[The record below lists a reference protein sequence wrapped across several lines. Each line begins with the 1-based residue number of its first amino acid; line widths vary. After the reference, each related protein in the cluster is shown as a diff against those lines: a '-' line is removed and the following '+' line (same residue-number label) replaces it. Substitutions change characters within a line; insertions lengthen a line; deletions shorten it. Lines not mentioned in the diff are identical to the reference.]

1 MSATETSGTPGTP
14 ENIVRDDLALGA
26 RLRVA
31 ELADVQAMHRMETTL
46 FPADAWHID
55 MFLAEITHPTRTYYL
70 LEIPTKNA
78 AGDDPDAVTER
89 YFTDGEDTWLAIGY
103 CGTMV
108 VADTA
113 DVQTIGVLP
122 EYEGHGFG
130 RAMLEQMHARASELG
145 AERILLE
152 VRADNPRAQR
162 LYERNGY
169 RQIHVRRRYYDDGTD
184 AIIMECA
191 F

>member
-1 MSATETSGTPGTP
+1 MSAP
-14 ENIVRDDLALGA
+14 EHIVRDDLALNNLALGA

-31 ELADVQAMHRMETTL
+31 ELVDVQAMHRMETTL
-46 FPADAWHID
+46 FPADAWNID
-55 MFLAEITHPTRTYYL
+55 MFLEELTHPTRTYYM
-70 LEIPTKNA
+70 LELP
-78 AGDDPDAVTER
+78 V
-89 YFTDGEDTWLAIGY
+89 EDSESDEGGWRAIGY

-130 RAMLEQMHARASELG
+130 RAMLEKMHERAREQG

-152 VRADNPRAQR
+152 VRADNPRAQH

-169 RQIHVRRRYYDDGTD
+169 RAIHVRRRYYEDGTD

>member
-1 MSATETSGTPGTP
+1 MSAT
-14 ENIVRDDLALGA
+14 ENIVRDDLAQGA

-31 ELADVQAMHRMETTL
+31 ELADVQAMHRMETAL

-55 MFLAEITHPTRTYYL
+55 MFLEELIHPTRTYYM
-70 LEIPTKNA
+70 LELPVENPE
-78 AGDDPDAVTER
+78 GDEGSWRT
-89 YFTDGEDTWLAIGY
+89 IGY

-122 EYEGHGFG
+122 EYEGNGFG
-130 RAMLEQMHARASELG
+130 RAMLEQMHERAREQG

-169 RQIHVRRRYYDDGTD
+169 RAIHVRRGYYDDGTD
-184 AIIMECA
+184 AIIMECT

>member
-1 MSATETSGTPGTP
+1 MSATETSGTS

-55 MFLAEITHPTRTYYL
+55 MCLEELTHPTRTYYM
-70 LEIPTKNA
+70 LELPGENPESGE
-78 AGDDPDAVTER
+78 GDWR
-89 YFTDGEDTWLAIGY
+89 AIGY

-122 EYEGHGFG
+122 EDDGHGFG
-130 RAMLEQMHARASELG
+130 RAQLAQTPERAPDLG
-145 AERILLE
+145 PEPNLL
-152 VRADNPRAQR
+152 
-162 LYERNGY
+162 GG
-169 RQIHVRRRYYDDGTD
+169 GTD
-184 AIIMECA
+184 QKVTIMVEKNARQGGQC
-191 F
+191 

>member
-1 MSATETSGTPGTP
+1 MSAT
-14 ENIVRDDLALGA
+14 ENIVRDDLAQGA
-26 RLRVA
+26 RLRIA
-31 ELADVQAMHRMETTL
+31 ELADVQTMHRMETTL

-55 MFLAEITHPTRTYYL
+55 MFLEELIHPTRTYYM
-70 LEIPTKNA
+70 LELPVENPE
-78 AGDDPDAVTER
+78 GDEGSWRT
-89 YFTDGEDTWLAIGY
+89 IGY

-122 EYEGHGFG
+122 EYEGNGFG
-130 RAMLEQMHARASELG
+130 RAMLEQMHERAREQG

-169 RQIHVRRRYYDDGTD
+169 RAIHVRRGYYDDGTD
-184 AIIMECA
+184 AIIMECT

>member
-1 MSATETSGTPGTP
+1 MSATETPGTS

-55 MFLAEITHPTRTYYL
+55 MFLEELTHPTRTYYM
-70 LEIPTKNA
+70 LELPGENPENDE
-78 AGDDPDAVTER
+78 GDWR
-89 YFTDGEDTWLAIGY
+89 AIGY

-122 EYEGHGFG
+122 EYEGKGFG
-130 RAMLEQMHARASELG
+130 RAMLEQMHERARELG

-169 RQIHVRRRYYDDGTD
+169 RAIHVRRRYYDDGTD

>member
-1 MSATETSGTPGTP
+1 M
-14 ENIVRDDLALGA
+14 L
-26 RLRVA
+26 
-31 ELADVQAMHRMETTL
+31 ELPV
-46 FPADAWHID
+46 
-55 MFLAEITHPTRTYYL
+55 
-70 LEIPTKNA
+70 
-78 AGDDPDAVTER
+78 
-89 YFTDGEDTWLAIGY
+89 EDQESDEGGWRAIGY

-130 RAMLEQMHARASELG
+130 RAMLEQMHERAREQG

-152 VRADNPRAQR
+152 VRADNPRAQH

-169 RQIHVRRRYYDDGTD
+169 RAIHVRRRYYEDGTD

>member
-1 MSATETSGTPGTP
+1 MSAA

-31 ELADVQAMHRMETTL
+31 ELADVQAMHRMETAL

-55 MFLAEITHPTRTYYL
+55 MFLEELIHPTRTYYM
-70 LEIPTKNA
+70 LELPVENPE
-78 AGDDPDAVTER
+78 GDEGSWRT
-89 YFTDGEDTWLAIGY
+89 IGY

-122 EYEGHGFG
+122 EYEGNGFG
-130 RAMLEQMHARASELG
+130 RAMLEQMHERAREQG

-169 RQIHVRRRYYDDGTD
+169 RAIHVRRGYYDDGTD
-184 AIIMECA
+184 AIIMECT

>member
-1 MSATETSGTPGTP
+1 MSAAENSTENS
-14 ENIVRDDLALGA
+14 ENIVRDGLAIGA

-31 ELADVQAMHRMETTL
+31 ELPDVQAMHAMETTL

-70 LEIPTKNA
+70 LEIPAKNA
-78 AGDDPDAVTER
+78 VGDGPEAVTER

-122 EYEGHGFG
+122 EYEGTASAGPCSSRCTREPASWG
-130 RAMLEQMHARASELG
+130 PSASCWRCVPTTRAPSASTNVTATARFTCAAATTMTGPTPLSWN
-145 AERILLE
+145 
-152 VRADNPRAQR
+152 VRSR
-162 LYERNGY
+162 
-169 RQIHVRRRYYDDGTD
+169 
-184 AIIMECA
+184 
-191 F
+191 

>member
-1 MSATETSGTPGTP
+1 MSAT
-14 ENIVRDDLALGA
+14 ENIVRDDLALGV

-55 MFLAEITHPTRTYYL
+55 MFLEELTHPTRTYYM
-70 LEIPTKNA
+70 LELPGENPESGE
-78 AGDDPDAVTER
+78 GDWR
-89 YFTDGEDTWLAIGY
+89 AIGY

-130 RAMLEQMHARASELG
+130 RAMLNQMHERSREQG

-169 RQIHVRRRYYDDGTD
+169 RAIHVRRGYYDDGTD
-184 AIIMECA
+184 AIIMECT

>member
-1 MSATETSGTPGTP
+1 MSATD
-14 ENIVRDDLALGA
+14 NIVRDDLALGA

-31 ELADVQAMHRMETTL
+31 ELADVQAMHRMETAL

-55 MFLAEITHPTRTYYL
+55 MFLEELIHPTRTYYM
-70 LEIPTKNA
+70 LELPVENPE
-78 AGDDPDAVTER
+78 GDEGSWRT
-89 YFTDGEDTWLAIGY
+89 IGY

-122 EYEGHGFG
+122 EYEGNGFG
-130 RAMLEQMHARASELG
+130 RAMLEQMHERAREQG

-169 RQIHVRRRYYDDGTD
+169 RAIHVRRGYYDDGTD
-184 AIIMECA
+184 AIIMECT

>member
-1 MSATETSGTPGTP
+1 MSATE
-14 ENIVRDDLALGA
+14 NIARDDPALNNLALGA
-26 RLRVA
+26 RLRIA
-31 ELADVQAMHRMETTL
+31 ELADVQAMHRIETIL
-46 FPADAWHID
+46 FPVDAWHID
-55 MFLAEITHPTRTYYL
+55 MFLEELIHPTRTYYI
-70 LEIPTKNA
+70 LELPTEGSEDNE
-78 AGDDPDAVTER
+78 GSWRAV
-89 YFTDGEDTWLAIGY
+89 GY

-113 DVQTIGVLP
+113 DVQTIGVVP
-122 EYEGHGFG
+122 EYEGHGYG
-130 RAMLEQMHARASELG
+130 RTMLEQMHERAREQG

-169 RQIHVRRRYYDDGTD
+169 RAIHVRRGYYDDGTD
-184 AIIMECA
+184 AIIMECT

>member
-1 MSATETSGTPGTP
+1 MSAT
-14 ENIVRDDLALGA
+14 ENIVRDDLALNNLALNNLALSNLALGA

-31 ELADVQAMHRMETTL
+31 ELADVQAMHRMETAL

-55 MFLAEITHPTRTYYL
+55 MFLEELIHPTRTYYM
-70 LEIPTKNA
+70 LELPVENPESDEGSWRT
-78 AGDDPDAVTER
+78 
-89 YFTDGEDTWLAIGY
+89 IGY

-130 RAMLEQMHARASELG
+130 RAMLEQMHERAREQG

-169 RQIHVRRRYYDDGTD
+169 RAIHVRRGYYDDGTD
-184 AIIMECA
+184 AIIMECT

>member
-1 MSATETSGTPGTP
+1 MSATD
-14 ENIVRDDLALGA
+14 NIVRDDLALNNLALNNLALNNLALGA

-55 MFLAEITHPTRTYYL
+55 MFLEELTHPTRTYYM
-70 LEIPTKNA
+70 LELPVENPESDE
-78 AGDDPDAVTER
+78 GGWR
-89 YFTDGEDTWLAIGY
+89 AIGY

-130 RAMLEQMHARASELG
+130 RAMLEQMHEHAREQG

-169 RQIHVRRRYYDDGTD
+169 RAIHVRRGYYDDGTD
-184 AIIMECA
+184 AIIMECT

>member
-1 MSATETSGTPGTP
+1 MSAP
-14 ENIVRDDLALGA
+14 EHIVRDDLALGA

-31 ELADVQAMHRMETTL
+31 ELPDVQAMHRMETTL

-55 MFLAEITHPTRTYYL
+55 MFLEELTHPTRTYYM
-70 LEIPTKNA
+70 LELPVE
-78 AGDDPDAVTER
+78 DPESDEGGWR
-89 YFTDGEDTWLAIGY
+89 AIGY

-130 RAMLEQMHARASELG
+130 RAMLEKMHERAREQG

-152 VRADNPRAQR
+152 VRADNPRAQH

-169 RQIHVRRRYYDDGTD
+169 RAIHVRRRYYEDGTD
-184 AIIMECA
+184 AIIMECT

>member
-1 MSATETSGTPGTP
+1 MSATETP
-14 ENIVRDDLALGA
+14 ENIVRDDLALNNLALGA

-55 MFLAEITHPTRTYYL
+55 MFLEELTHPTRTYYI
-70 LEIPTKNA
+70 LELPVENL
-78 AGDDPDAVTER
+78 ES
-89 YFTDGEDTWLAIGY
+89 GEGSWRAIGY

-130 RAMLEQMHARASELG
+130 RAMLEQMHERAHEQG

-169 RQIHVRRRYYDDGTD
+169 RAIHVRRGYYDDGTD
-184 AIIMECA
+184 AIIMECT

>member
-1 MSATETSGTPGTP
+1 MSAAENSTENS
-14 ENIVRDDLALGA
+14 ENIVRDGLAIGA

-31 ELADVQAMHRMETTL
+31 ELPDVQAMHAMETTL

-70 LEIPTKNA
+70 LEIPAKNA
-78 AGDDPDAVTER
+78 VGDDPEAVTER

-122 EYEGHGFG
+122 EDEGHGFG
-130 RAMLEQMHARASELG
+130 RAMLEQMHARARELG

-169 RQIHVRRRYYDDGTD
+169 RAIHVRRGYYDDGTD
-184 AIIMECA
+184 AIIMECT

>member
-1 MSATETSGTPGTP
+1 MSAT

-31 ELADVQAMHRMETTL
+31 ELADVQVMHRLETIL
-46 FPADAWHID
+46 FPDGAWHID
-55 MFLAEITHPTRTYYL
+55 FFLEELTHPTRTYYM
-70 LEIPTKNA
+70 LELPA
-78 AGDDPDAVTER
+78 EGS
-89 YFTDGEDTWLAIGY
+89 EDNEGSWRAIGY

-122 EYEGHGFG
+122 EYEGHGYG
-130 RAMLEQMHARASELG
+130 RAMLEQMHERTREQG

-152 VRADNPRAQR
+152 VRVDNPRAQR

-169 RQIHVRRRYYDDGTD
+169 RAIHVRRGYYEDGTD
-184 AIIMECA
+184 AIIMECT

>member
-1 MSATETSGTPGTP
+1 MGASENSAENP
-14 ENIVRDDLALGA
+14 ESIVRADLALGA

-31 ELADVQAMHRMETTL
+31 ELPDVQAMHAMETTL

-55 MFLAEITHPTRTYYL
+55 MFLEELTHPTRTYYM
-70 LEIPTKNA
+70 LELPA
-78 AGDDPDAVTER
+78 EGPGGWR
-89 YFTDGEDTWLAIGY
+89 AIGY

-130 RAMLEQMHARASELG
+130 RAMLEQMHERARELG

-169 RQIHVRRRYYDDGTD
+169 RAIHVRRRYYEDGTD

>member
-1 MSATETSGTPGTP
+1 MSAP
-14 ENIVRDDLALGA
+14 EHIVRDDLALGA
-26 RLRVA
+26 HLRVA
-31 ELADVQAMHRMETTL
+31 ELVDVQAMHRMETTL
-46 FPADAWHID
+46 FPADAWNID
-55 MFLAEITHPTRTYYL
+55 MFLEELTHPTRTYYM
-70 LEIPTKNA
+70 LELPVE
-78 AGDDPDAVTER
+78 DPESDEGGWR
-89 YFTDGEDTWLAIGY
+89 AIGY

-130 RAMLEQMHARASELG
+130 RAMLEQMHERAREQG

-152 VRADNPRAQR
+152 VRADNPRAQH

-169 RQIHVRRRYYDDGTD
+169 RAIHVRRRYYEDGTD

>member
-1 MSATETSGTPGTP
+1 MSATD
-14 ENIVRDDLALGA
+14 NIVRDDLALNNLALGA

-31 ELADVQAMHRMETTL
+31 ELADVQAMHRMETAL

-55 MFLAEITHPTRTYYL
+55 MFLEELIHPTRTYYM
-70 LEIPTKNA
+70 LELPVENPE
-78 AGDDPDAVTER
+78 GDEGSWRT
-89 YFTDGEDTWLAIGY
+89 IGY

-122 EYEGHGFG
+122 EYEGNGFG
-130 RAMLEQMHARASELG
+130 RAMLEQMHERAREQG

-169 RQIHVRRRYYDDGTD
+169 RAIHVRRGYYDDGTD
-184 AIIMECA
+184 AIIMECT

>member
-1 MSATETSGTPGTP
+1 MSAAENSTENS
-14 ENIVRDDLALGA
+14 ENIVRDGLAIGA

-31 ELADVQAMHRMETTL
+31 ELPDVQAMHAMETTL

-70 LEIPTKNA
+70 LEIPAKNA

-113 DVQTIGVLP
+113 DVQTVGVLP
-122 EYEGHGFG
+122 EYEGYGFG
-130 RAMLEQMHARASELG
+130 RAMLEQMHARARELG

-169 RQIHVRRRYYDDGTD
+169 RQIHVRRR
-184 AIIMECA
+184 
-191 F
+191 

>member
-1 MSATETSGTPGTP
+1 MSAP
-14 ENIVRDDLALGA
+14 EHIVRDDLALGA

-31 ELADVQAMHRMETTL
+31 ELVDVQAMHRMETTL
-46 FPADAWHID
+46 FPADAWNID
-55 MFLAEITHPTRTYYL
+55 MFLEELTHPTRTYYM
-70 LEIPTKNA
+70 LELPVE
-78 AGDDPDAVTER
+78 DPESDEGGWR
-89 YFTDGEDTWLAIGY
+89 AIGY

-130 RAMLEQMHARASELG
+130 RAMLEQMHERAREQG

-152 VRADNPRAQR
+152 VRAGNPRAQH

-169 RQIHVRRRYYDDGTD
+169 RAIHVRRRYYEDGTD

>member
-1 MSATETSGTPGTP
+1 MSAP
-14 ENIVRDDLALGA
+14 EHIVRDDLALGA

-31 ELADVQAMHRMETTL
+31 ELVDVQAMHRMETTL
-46 FPADAWHID
+46 FPADAWNID
-55 MFLAEITHPTRTYYL
+55 MFLEELTHPTRTYYM
-70 LEIPTKNA
+70 LELPVE
-78 AGDDPDAVTER
+78 DPES
-89 YFTDGEDTWLAIGY
+89 
-103 CGTMV
+103 
-108 VADTA
+108 
-113 DVQTIGVLP
+113 VQTIGVLP

-130 RAMLEQMHARASELG
+130 RAMLEQMHERAREQG

-152 VRADNPRAQR
+152 VRADNPRAQH

-169 RQIHVRRRYYDDGTD
+169 RAIHVRRRYYEDGTD

>member
-1 MSATETSGTPGTP
+1 MSATETSGIPGTPGTP
-14 ENIVRDDLALGA
+14 GTSENIVRDDLAQDA

-46 FPADAWHID
+46 FPTDAWHID
-55 MFLAEITHPTRTYYL
+55 MFLEELTHPTRTYYM
-70 LEIPTKNA
+70 LELPAESQENSE
-78 AGDDPDAVTER
+78 GDWR
-89 YFTDGEDTWLAIGY
+89 AIGY

-130 RAMLEQMHARASELG
+130 RAMLEQMHERARELG

-169 RQIHVRRRYYDDGTD
+169 RQIHVRRRYYEDGTD

>member
-1 MSATETSGTPGTP
+1 MSAT
-14 ENIVRDDLALGA
+14 ENIVRDDLAQGA
-26 RLRVA
+26 RLRIA
-31 ELADVQAMHRMETTL
+31 ELADVQAMHRMETAL

-55 MFLAEITHPTRTYYL
+55 MFLEELIHPTRTYYM
-70 LEIPTKNA
+70 LELPVENPE
-78 AGDDPDAVTER
+78 GDEGSWRT
-89 YFTDGEDTWLAIGY
+89 IGY

-113 DVQTIGVLP
+113 DVQTIGMLP
-122 EYEGHGFG
+122 EYEGNGFG
-130 RAMLEQMHARASELG
+130 RAMLEQMHERAREQG

-169 RQIHVRRRYYDDGTD
+169 RAIHVRRGYYDDGTD
-184 AIIMECA
+184 AIIMECT

>member
-1 MSATETSGTPGTP
+1 MSAAENSTENS
-14 ENIVRDDLALGA
+14 ENIVRDGLAIGA

-31 ELADVQAMHRMETTL
+31 ELPDVQAMHAMETTL

-55 MFLAEITHPTRTYYL
+55 MFLEELTHPTRTYYM
-70 LEIPTKNA
+70 LELPGENPESSE
-78 AGDDPDAVTER
+78 GDWR
-89 YFTDGEDTWLAIGY
+89 AIGY

-122 EYEGHGFG
+122 EYEGHGYG
-130 RAMLEQMHARASELG
+130 RAMLEQMHERARELG

-169 RQIHVRRRYYDDGTD
+169 RASHTRRGYYDDGTD
-184 AIIMECA
+184 AIIMECT